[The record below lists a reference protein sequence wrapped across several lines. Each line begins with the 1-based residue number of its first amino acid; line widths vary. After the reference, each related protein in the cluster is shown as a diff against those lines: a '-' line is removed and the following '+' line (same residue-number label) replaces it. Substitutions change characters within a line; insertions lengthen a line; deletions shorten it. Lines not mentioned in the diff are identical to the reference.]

1 MHGRLKVKTT
11 EQQEK
16 EKKVERAAKL
26 KSYRQVC
33 NQMFGHTKSIFYYFP
48 KIFTFLSWCLFNLIP
63 MNKIQYF
70 YAATSSKKDIKV
82 KYQ

>member
-33 NQMFGHTKSIFYYFP
+33 NKMFGHTKSI
-48 KIFTFLSWCLFNLIP
+48 S
-63 MNKIQYF
+63 
-70 YAATSSKKDIKV
+70 
-82 KYQ
+82 

>member
-33 NQMFGHTKSIFYYFP
+33 NQMFGH
-48 KIFTFLSWCLFNLIP
+48 KIFFIIMVLKSFTFISWCLF
-63 MNKIQYF
+63 
-70 YAATSSKKDIKV
+70 
-82 KYQ
+82 